1 MMWTTIPASIIGL
14 IVWFFAGLTSK
25 GSVNTKQINKLL
37 NELDGIYN
45 INIWVWVPLLVII
58 ICLVCNVSTVP
69 SMLASSLSAVII
81 GTLNNHFNIVDGFKA
96 MFNGF
101 TRDDWTIQSFYQCNI
116 AIRTRW
122 NDEYDRDT
130 SDNIL
135 WVCICGIVEVSGCL
149 DVMLKR
155 FLKVYI
161 QLEHLF

>member
-96 MFNGF
+96 MFNG
-101 TRDDWTIQSFYQCNI
+101 
-116 AIRTRW
+116 
-122 NDEYDRDT
+122 
-130 SDNIL
+130 L
-135 WVCICGIVEVSGCL
+135 
-149 DVMLKR
+149 
-155 FLKVYI
+155 
-161 QLEHLF
+161 HLR